1 MKKKQLWWIRTECTE
16 LTYHLKWIKQANKRN
31 MLLEK
36 IVAYFFTQKWT
47 YSLMKV
53 ALLNVNINLSL
64 LEVMNK
70 AIKEK
75 LV

>member
-1 MKKKQLWWIRTECTE
+1 
-16 LTYHLKWIKQANKRN
+16 

-64 LEVMNK
+64 FEVMNK